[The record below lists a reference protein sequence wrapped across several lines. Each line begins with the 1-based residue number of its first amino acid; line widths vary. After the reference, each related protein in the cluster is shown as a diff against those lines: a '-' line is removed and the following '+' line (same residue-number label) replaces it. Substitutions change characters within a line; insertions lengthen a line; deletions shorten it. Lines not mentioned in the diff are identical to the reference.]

1 MLNSM
6 NRDGERSGAAGAN
19 YADKKLDTY
28 EDGEALVG
36 GVGVRLKYSGVSM
49 KVAFTSTGEK
59 YLLQQLSGG
68 QK

>member
-36 GVGVRLKYSGVSM
+36 GVRVRLKYSGVSM